1 MSLPLSSEPRPSR
14 WEDVRS
20 REKRERA
27 SLVSL
32 LPPRAGVSETP
43 SRRQYEEPIVL
54 WRMRRADGLL
64 SHAVIGPRSNRAFV
78 VWFVNGAP
86 LGFRDFADWTSA
98 LRWSDQLQAP
108 ADLGRQGLL
117 QIPTPTQEE
126 SVAAAALVSEALDR
140 VSSASAHLALA

>member
-1 MSLPLSSEPRPSR
+1 MVPADYQQGIAMNRLRLLSYGSLSAPVSLPLSSEPRPSR

-64 SHAVIGPRSNRAFV
+64 SHAVIGPRADRAVV
-78 VWFVNGAP
+78 VWFVNDCP
-86 LGFRDFADWTSA
+86 LGFRDFGDWTSA
-98 LRWSDQLQAP
+98 LRWSDQLQAQNW
-108 ADLGRQGLL
+108 AVGWR
-117 QIPTPTQEE
+117 
-126 SVAAAALVSEALDR
+126 
-140 VSSASAHLALA
+140 LAPE